1 MTNQSGQEFGSVTR
15 VDTLSALFVN
25 EHEPVTSKIVLAY
38 LATSEDGQI
47 RLEQH
52 YGRASLQRMERQHQ
66 ENEENRKWLESSTT
80 KCPGCALRKEYGLQS
95 CASPG
100 SVYNLP
106 ISIFSSDDV
115 FKMQDPLLLPLWEQ
129 DISDEF
135 VPTLFDVW
143 NELLFEVIRLRAKRR
158 GRLAANRGI

>member
-1 MTNQSGQEFGSVTR
+1 MEYCQEPVLRAKTDDESVWAGVRECHSCGYSFCSFCKRTWHGPH
-15 VDTLSALFVN
+15 TPCP
-25 EHEPVTSKIVLAY
+25 EPVTSKIVLAY

-95 CASPG
+95 
-100 SVYNLP
+100 Y
-106 ISIFSSDDV
+106 
-115 FKMQDPLLLPLWEQ
+115 PLLLPLWEQ